1 MLLHFSPYYCYSLWV
16 LLGPKILLVSHVFL
30 LVSLLNQFSTTCC
43 FCLGFRT
50 FRCCFGTMNIP
61 CLSCVSL
68 PSLPCCSP
76 PVLFVPPC
84 YCSFLGASG
93 HRNLLASHAL
103 TSLSMALCSSFWW
116 LWERLSP
123 CLSPLF
129 SPTCALT
136 SLSLP
141 LSPSP
146 SLSLSLSLLL
156 FFSLGACLDPW
167 FFSSPNPVPH
177 LSSLFSP
184 SCSLN
189 PSRLLFFSQAALAR
203 MDFLASYIS
212 LFLSSFV
219 QVSLLVS
226 KLLCLSRCALGRNRL
241 SVKLPYPPSLP
252 HVTLLDDFNFRVLQR
267 G

>member
-84 YCSFLGASG
+84 YCSSSWVLLGIG
-93 HRNLLASHAL
+93 
-103 TSLSMALCSSFWW
+103 TSLSPMPSLLFLALCSSFWW

-189 PSRLLFFSQAALAR
+189 PFSIAVLLSGCFGKNGFPGLLYFSLSVFLCSGLLAC
-203 MDFLASYIS
+203 LEIA
-212 LFLSSFV
+212 V
-219 QVSLLVS
+219 LVS
-226 KLLCLSRCALGRNRL
+226 VCFGKKPIVR
-241 SVKLPYPPSLP
+241 
-252 HVTLLDDFNFRVLQR
+252 
-267 G
+267 